1 MEEEFV
7 RSFFEKEVR
16 DPIKAKLRKQEFES
30 LDDLESEVKSLR
42 KGLDQ
47 KLQGKPVSSILALQ

>member
-1 MEEEFV
+1 M